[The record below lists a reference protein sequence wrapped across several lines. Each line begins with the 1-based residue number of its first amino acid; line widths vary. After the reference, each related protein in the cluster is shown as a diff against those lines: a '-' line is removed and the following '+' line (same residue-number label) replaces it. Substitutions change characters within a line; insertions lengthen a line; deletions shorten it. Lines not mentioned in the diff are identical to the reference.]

1 MSQRLIYQQRA
12 LLAHFSAMKQAAL
25 LLMLVLVFL
34 SVLIYF
40 IVNSGVNNTVTAL
53 WLAGRPEL

>member
-1 MSQRLIYQQRA
+1 MYQQRA
-12 LLAHFSAMKQAAL
+12 LLAHFSALKQAAL

-40 IVNSGVNNTVTAL
+40 IVNSGVNNTVSAL